1 MSLLAVW
8 WWLRSP
14 NYNNNNNFQNV
25 NTDGN
30 NNNNNANYCAG
41 VRPGFCK
48 YTRSNVVT
56 EGKRLFRWK
65 TTDVKGAALPWVRIP
80 KTALRC
86 PYTDAACMVRNVPN
100 LISCVRTTHFRR
112 HPTRHLYGGRI
123 FWHYDK
129 PRTAWSKVPAPQSKA
144 VGTETGPVW

>member
-1 MSLLAVW
+1 MCPLAVW

-25 NTDGN
+25 NTDG

-56 EGKRLFRWK
+56 EGKRLFR
-65 TTDVKGAALPWVRIP
+65 
-80 KTALRC
+80 
-86 PYTDAACMVRNVPN
+86 
-100 LISCVRTTHFRR
+100 
-112 HPTRHLYGGRI
+112 
-123 FWHYDK
+123 
-129 PRTAWSKVPAPQSKA
+129 
-144 VGTETGPVW
+144 

>member
-1 MSLLAVW
+1 MIFPLGVQLIMSLLAVW

-48 YTRSNVVT
+48 YTRSNGVA
-56 EGKRLFRWK
+56 ENRLLDFR
-65 TTDVKGAALPWVRIP
+65 
-80 KTALRC
+80 
-86 PYTDAACMVRNVPN
+86 
-100 LISCVRTTHFRR
+100 
-112 HPTRHLYGGRI
+112 
-123 FWHYDK
+123 
-129 PRTAWSKVPAPQSKA
+129 
-144 VGTETGPVW
+144 